1 MVRYIPLFSKTVNC
15 HDIQWSHTY
24 SGDGADGAVWMPSH
38 DSFKLYNAST
48 GDVLQNV
55 SVHHASDINHVQ
67 LIDNDAT
74 AILSGRMTND
84 ILKVGFPLL
93 RWRDPN
99 ATGREVAA
107 ECDGARGRTRDSPL
121 STTHATGTNVPTG
134 PTTPPSLPLA
144 RSTSRRAER
153 SGTSA
158 ARTATSTSTT
168 SRASS
173 TPRARATSSARSVV
187 EMACVSQQEGGGVGR
202 ACRARGGAM
211 TRVCSRARCEERT
224 DAPPLLHD

>member
-38 DSFKLYNAST
+38 DAFKLYNAST

-55 SVHHASDINHVQ
+55 SVNHASDINHVQ

-99 ATGREVAA
+99 ATGRE
-107 ECDGARGRTRDSPL
+107 CDGGAWSHERLASLDHSRDRNQRPD
-121 STTHATGTNVPTG
+121 G

-158 ARTATSTSTT
+158 ARTATSISTT

-173 TPRARATSSARSVV
+173 TPRARATSSAR
-187 EMACVSQQEGGGVGR
+187 
-202 ACRARGGAM
+202 
-211 TRVCSRARCEERT
+211 
-224 DAPPLLHD
+224 